1 VTVVN
6 LLERPVM
13 TAREAARQL
22 DIPPTTL
29 MHWLEGEA
37 RADTWYPPVLRE
49 EPTGSNEI
57 VWGEMVEARYLRAY
71 RQRVSMQQLRQ
82 FITGLRREFGLNY
95 PLAHSKPFVGPG
107 RRLLLELQEDAGL
120 PASMRMVY
128 EVTTGQLILDSRV
141 DEFLARVTF
150 DDEGERQVQRMH
162 PAGRNSPVVMDPR
175 VGSAASTVRG
185 IRTEVLSEL
194 ADSDVSVEEIAADFH
209 LPVAVVK
216 AALSYEWS
224 RSA

>member
-1 VTVVN
+1 MTVVS

-37 RADTWYPPVLRE
+37 RAGTWYPPVLRE

-82 FITGLRREFGLNY
+82 FITGLRREFGLSY
-95 PLAHSKPFVGPG
+95 PLAHSQPFVGPG

-162 PAGRNSPVVMDPR
+162 PAGRSSPVVMDPR

>member
-82 FITGLRREFGLNY
+82 FIAGLRREFGLNY

-128 EVTTGQLILDSRV
+128 EATTGQLILDSRV

>member
-82 FITGLRREFGLNY
+82 FITGLRREFGLDY
-95 PLAHSKPFVGPG
+95 PLAHCKPFVGPG
-107 RRLLLELQEDAGL
+107 RRLLLELQEDAEL

-128 EVTTGQLILDSRV
+128 EATTGQLILDSRV

>member
-1 VTVVN
+1 
-6 LLERPVM
+6 
-13 TAREAARQL
+13 
-22 DIPPTTL
+22 
-29 MHWLEGEA
+29 
-37 RADTWYPPVLRE
+37 
-49 EPTGSNEI
+49 
-57 VWGEMVEARYLRAY
+57 
-71 RQRVSMQQLRQ
+71 
-82 FITGLRREFGLNY
+82 
-95 PLAHSKPFVGPG
+95 
-107 RRLLLELQEDAGL
+107 
-120 PASMRMVY
+120 MRMVY